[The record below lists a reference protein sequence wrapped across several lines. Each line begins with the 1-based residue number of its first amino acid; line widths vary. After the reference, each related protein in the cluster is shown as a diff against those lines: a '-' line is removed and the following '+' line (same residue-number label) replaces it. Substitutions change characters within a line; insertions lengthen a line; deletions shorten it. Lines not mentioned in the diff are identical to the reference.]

1 MPQRVVKQLLSL
13 LLIFFFSHWIVS
25 VFSEFLLFCFALVL
39 DFISEVSIKCLVILD
54 CPFMIKIGALTSCL
68 ETLKA

>member
-54 CPFMIKIGALTSCL
+54 SPFMIKIGALTSCL